1 MSHGA
6 RTGAGEAEA
15 EYLEAFAVRRGKA
28 RSDLIPCTRERA
40 ALCHLH
46 QRQGLRTACVEAP
59 CYFRSG
65 FVP

>member
-40 ALCHLH
+40 GLC
-46 QRQGLRTACVEAP
+46 
-59 CYFRSG
+59 
-65 FVP
+65 